1 MVGMIIAMLVGG
13 SGSGVGGSL
22 TPTDLC
28 TRNLKTIRTIK
39 GGSVGGVGE
48 LLIDPDR
55 FRTPKLKNN
64 PD

>member
-1 MVGMIIAMLVGG
+1 MVGLIKSMLMGG

-22 TPTDLC
+22 TRTDLEA
-28 TRNLKTIRTIK
+28 RNLKTIRTII
-39 GGSVGGVGE
+39 GGSGSGVGVF
-48 LLIDPDR
+48 LINPDR